1 MENNDFLQIV
11 ETNKPSLKRLVSVTV
26 SPDGK
31 TVTFGHGRM
40 RRLIVITIACL
51 MILFSLLCLWVSI
64 KQYMTMIPIW
74 PIVILLCVCCV
85 RAQTRIIMVN
95 MNTGI
100 VCVRGKWQRKSV
112 YPWQNYCGHET
123 LYSVK
128 DFPETFYIKFRR
140 GDKVRK
146 ISFVHL
152 APLLRRFYPSDYEAI
167 LTVWKGIEEEMNS
180 I

>member
-1 MENNDFLQIV
+1 MDNYVFLQIV
-11 ETNKPSLKRLVSVTV
+11 GANKPSLERLVSITV

-31 TVTFGHGRM
+31 TITFGHGRM
-40 RRLIVITIACL
+40 RRLIVITIACI
-51 MILFSLLCLWVSI
+51 MIFFSFLCLWVSI
-64 KQYMTMIPIW
+64 EQYMTMIPVW
-74 PIVILLCVCCV
+74 PIVILLCVYCV
-85 RAQTRIIMVN
+85 REQTRIIMVD
-95 MNTGI
+95 MNAGI
-100 VCVRGKWQRKSV
+100 VCVRGKWQRQSV
-112 YPWQNYCGHET
+112 YPWDNYCGYET

-146 ISFVHL
+146 IRFVHL